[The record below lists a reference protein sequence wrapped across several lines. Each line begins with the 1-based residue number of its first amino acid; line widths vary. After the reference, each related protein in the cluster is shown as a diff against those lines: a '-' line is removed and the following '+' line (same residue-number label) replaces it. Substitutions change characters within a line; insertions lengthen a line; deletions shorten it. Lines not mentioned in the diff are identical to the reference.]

1 MKKIISCISSTMA
14 ALLCLGLIS
23 CSAPADNTDTDT
35 VTLAGSET
43 ETQTEPE
50 STDAPAPAVP
60 VITEES
66 GAAAVTVGDLAYK
79 ASGYAKLEDG
89 KFRFR
94 SGFSAEFSGITGKFN
109 RMTFRYT
116 STDPLKLTV
125 NYKTDTSER
134 SDLYYL
140 DASDDGVFSCFIY
153 QYNDAVLATE
163 LLSVN
168 AESCS
173 GAAASF
179 LLTGV
184 ETEERELLTKSTYY
198 IENSRFKVGVSVRW
212 GGGINYVEDKTC
224 KVRGLSNLVNR
235 HDTGRLI
242 QQSYYGTAGN
252 DEYQPEVSMG
262 SMWVYNP
269 VQGGDQHNNP
279 SRLIDLE
286 MTETSIYI
294 KAQPLDWSKN
304 NYHTPTYMENTYSI
318 TDDVIRVDNRFT
330 DYSGWEHRYAS
341 QELPALYTVS
351 YLSRF
356 TWYDGAKPWQ
366 DGELSYKDDLNF
378 WGDQNYVADCTMK
391 MKYGNTETWC
401 AWTNPDDDFG
411 LGLFVPNIDVFKAG
425 RYEFDGTKKDKDN
438 PTNYVAPL
446 NIIKINSYKPI
457 EYSYLMTTGSVADI
471 RATFMRYKDFTDNA
485 SLHNDY
491 QPNRVYGGD
500 KEMTDASF
508 ETAADIVMISTPH
521 NTEISFSSEQTAAVL
536 KVDGADPSVTFDYTK
551 QGCDSAEKTK
561 LTFEYM
567 IPTENSMKSY
577 ETDLFLCTG
586 AQKVP
591 SGDCRVRQR
600 LICDGQYHTLELDLS
615 KYSFWNGTINQIR
628 FDYFDNCAAGDVM
641 YLRSFKLS

>member
-1 MKKIISCISSTMA
+1 MKRFKKAAA
-14 ALLCLGLIS
+14 ALLALVTAAQLYACGRPDTETTAAETPSDITETD
-23 CSAPADNTDTDT
+23 PAETTGT
-35 VTLAGSET
+35 VT
-43 ETQTEPE
+43 
-50 STDAPAPAVP
+50 
-60 VITEES
+60 EEKKPL
-66 GAAAVTVGDLAYK
+66 TVNEADGK
-79 ASGYAKLEDG
+79 ASVNVNGVSYEAEGYKRFTEG
-89 KFRFR
+89 KFRF
-94 SGFSAEFSGITGKFN
+94 SDGFRITFDGVTGKFN
-109 RMTFRYT
+109 RMVFSY
-116 STDPLKLTV
+116 SSSQPLSIDV
-125 NYKTDTSER
+125 VYVENNSEKTAQYYVEAAENGVFGCLIKS
-134 SDLYYL
+134 YL
-140 DASDDGVFSCFIY
+140 DAG
-153 QYNDAVLATE
+153 LATS
-163 LLSVN
+163 LVSIS
-168 AESCS
+168 ARSCS
-173 GAAASF
+173 KN
-179 LLTGV
+179 V
-184 ETEERELLTKSTYY
+184 TEFILEDVSLEELPLINKTTYY
-198 IENSRFKVGVSVRW
+198 IENDRFKVGVNLAW
-212 GGGINYVEDKTC
+212 GGGINYIEDKTC
-224 KVRGLSNLVNR
+224 KIKNLTNLVNK

-252 DEYQPEVSMG
+252 DEYQPEMSMG

-269 VQGGDQHNNP
+269 VQGGDQYNNP
-279 SRLIDLE
+279 SRLIDLRV
-286 MTETSIYI
+286 TDNSVYI
-294 KAQPLDWSKN
+294 KAQPLDWSKK
-304 NYHTPTYMENTYSI
+304 NYLTPSYMENTY
-318 TDDVIRVDNRFT
+318 TVGGEYIRVDNRFI
-330 DYSGWEHRYAS
+330 DFSGWEHRNAS

-356 TWYDGAKPWQ
+356 TWYDGVNSWE
-366 DGELSYKDDLNF
+366 DDTLSYKDDLNF
-378 WGDQNYVADCTMK
+378 WGSAEYVNDCTMK
-391 MKYGNTETWC
+391 MKVNNTETWC
-401 AWTNPDDDFG
+401 AWVNPDDDFG

-536 KVDGADPSVTFDYTK
+536 KVDGADPSVTFDYSK
-551 QGCDSAEKTK
+551 QGCDSTEKTK

-567 IPTENSMKSY
+567 IPAENSMKSY

-615 KYSFWNGTINQIR
+615 TYSFWTGTINQIR